1 VLAAIGQVVQKAV
14 RTTDVAGRYGG
25 DEFVV
30 LLVRTDGSG
39 AMRVGEVIR
48 ERVEAVGR
56 ALGYAPGTITA
67 SIGVAEC
74 DPESA
79 NGTDVL
85 ERADRALYR
94 AKALGGNRI
103 EV

>member
-1 VLAAIGQVVQKAV
+1 
-14 RTTDVAGRYGG
+14 VAGRYGG

-30 LLVRTDGSG
+30 LLVRTDVSG

-48 ERVEAVGR
+48 ERVESVGR
-56 ALGYAPGTITA
+56 GLGYAPGTITA

-74 DPESA
+74 DPDAS
-79 NGTDVL
+79 NGADVL

>member
-1 VLAAIGQVVQKAV
+1 
-14 RTTDVAGRYGG
+14 
-25 DEFVV
+25 
-30 LLVRTDGSG
+30 
-39 AMRVGEVIR
+39 MRVAEVIR
-48 ERVEAVGR
+48 ERVESVGR
-56 ALGYAPGTITA
+56 ALGYRPGTITA

-74 DPESA
+74 DPQES

-85 ERADRALYR
+85 ERSDRALYR